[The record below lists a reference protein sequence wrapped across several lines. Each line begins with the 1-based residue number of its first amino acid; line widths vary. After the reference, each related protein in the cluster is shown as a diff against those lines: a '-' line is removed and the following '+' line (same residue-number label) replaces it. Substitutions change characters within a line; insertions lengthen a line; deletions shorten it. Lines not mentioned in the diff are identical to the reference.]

1 VNLEL
6 SISPEGNLL
15 LRKDTEVLGGSSDS
29 SVRAVL
35 AAFQKGQAPGLFALA
50 AAKGSFEQS
59 ASAGFF
65 RTFSTVYLSGLCKI
79 QSLENQQNGYLLEA
93 PHSELERLILA
104 APPMSGAEYLNL
116 DCLLKLWQDLDSWVQ
131 KDVAAQETNLADWLK
146 AKAPLWH
153 QVGRVCFHLAENKR
167 DPDYPFAFMAT
178 YAPGL
183 SSGGKVQYQPLSQA
197 LKEYAG
203 EGNKDAL
210 ISLLTPV
217 QLAAEKSALVRQMV
231 ESKEIYHALR
241 RTPEEAYALLKEVPL
256 LEESGVLVR
265 MPDWWQ
271 HRQKPRV
278 TVTIGEKRKNTLGLD
293 AMLDFQIALSLGEDK
308 LTEGELKQIL
318 ASSGDGLFFLKG
330 QWVEIN
336 RDKLAEA
343 LKKWKEIEREAEDG
357 LSFIESMR
365 LLAGA
370 PSDLSAVKQA
380 ESEDSDSVFVNAG
393 DWLSQVLKELKS
405 PGGTGKPEVL
415 SKQFQGELRPYQK
428 TGHDWLHFLTQL
440 GLGACLADDMGL
452 GKTVQILALLLSLK
466 ETGKTKKPS
475 LLILPASLLTNWQAE
490 AARFAPTLKAIYLH
504 PSQTTEHELS
514 ALADN
519 PQEHLN
525 ERLKNTD
532 IVFTTYGMLLR
543 QKWLFEVDWRLVI
556 LDEAQ
561 AIKNPDSKQTKAVK
575 KLKAEA
581 RIALTGTPVENRLS
595 DLWSLFDFLLPGLL
609 GSAQKFKNFVK
620 ALNEQESRNYAPL
633 RNLIT
638 PYILRRLKSDKS
650 IIQDLPDK
658 SEVKVYCGLSKQQA
672 AVYAGCVKELKE
684 TLETVDGMK
693 RRGLVLSYLMRFKQI
708 CNHPSQL
715 LGNGLYKPSDSGKF
729 ERLQAIA
736 EEVAS
741 RQEKMLIFTQFREL
755 TDPLADFLQKHFG
768 TPGLVLHGGTA
779 VAKRKQLV
787 DAFQQTDGPPY
798 MVLTVKAGGT
808 GLNLTRASHVV
819 HFDRWWNPAV
829 ENQATDRAY
838 RIGQH
843 KNVLVHKFICPGTI
857 EEKIDKLISEKTE
870 LADELLKG
878 GAESILT
885 EMSNEELLNIVSL
898 DLDRITIGE
907 VS

>member
-1 VNLEL
+1 MNLEL
-6 SISPEGNLL
+6 SIGPEGNLL
-15 LRKDTEVLGGSSDS
+15 LRKDIEPTSGSSDS
-29 SVRAVL
+29 GSRALL

-50 AAKGSFEQS
+50 AGKGSFEQS

-65 RTFSTVYLSGLCKI
+65 RTFSTLYLSGLCKI
-79 QSLENQQNGYLLEA
+79 QSLEKQQNGYLLEA
-93 PHSELERLILA
+93 PLSELERLILA
-104 APPMSGAEYLNL
+104 APPMAGAEYLNL

-131 KDVAAQETNLADWLK
+131 KDVGDQDANLADWLK

-178 YAPGL
+178 YAPSL

-203 EGNKDAL
+203 EGNRDAL

-217 QLAAEKSALVRQMV
+217 QLAAEKSVLIKQMV

-241 RTPEEAYALLKEVPL
+241 WTPEEAYALLKEVPL
-256 LEESGVLVR
+256 LEESGLLVR

-271 HRQKPRV
+271 QRQKPRV
-278 TVTIGEKRKNTLGLD
+278 TVTIGEKKRNTLGLD
-293 AMLDFQIALSLGEDK
+293 AMLDFQVALSLGEDR
-308 LTEGELKQIL
+308 LTAKELEQVL
-318 ASSGDGLFFLKG
+318 AQSGDGLFFLKG

-336 RDKLAEA
+336 RDKLSEA
-343 LKKWKEIEREAEDG
+343 LKKWREIESAAEDG
-357 LSFIESMR
+357 LSFIEGMR

-370 PSDLSAVKQA
+370 PSDLSASKQEKTE
-380 ESEDSDSVFVNAG
+380 ESESVFVNAG
-393 DWLSQVLKELKS
+393 DWLSQVLKELRS
-405 PGGTGKPEVL
+405 PGGTGKPVLL
-415 SKQFQGELRPYQK
+415 SKQFQGQLRPYQK
-428 TGHDWLHFLTQL
+428 SGHDWLHFLTQL

-452 GKTVQILALLLSLK
+452 GKTVQILALLLSEK
-466 ETGKTKKPS
+466 ETSKNRKPS

-504 PSQTTEHELS
+504 PSQTTEQELS
-514 ALADN
+514 TLADN
-519 PQEHLN
+519 SKAL
-525 ERLKNTD
+525 LKGTD

-575 KLKAEA
+575 KLKADA

-620 ALNEQESRNYAPL
+620 ALNEQENRNYAPL

-684 TLETVDGMK
+684 TLENVDGIK

-715 LGNGLYKPSDSGKF
+715 LGNALYNPSDSGKF

-755 TDPLADFLQKHFG
+755 TEPLADFLQKHFSA
-768 TPGLVLHGGTA
+768 PGLVLHGGTA

-787 DAFQQTDGPPY
+787 DAFQQADGPPY

-857 EEKIDKLISEKTE
+857 EEKIDKLISEKTD

-898 DLDRITIGE
+898 DLDRVTIGE